1 MYERYWVNQ
10 MEVID
15 LKNLIKQNQIPRF
28 MIFTGDEYMVQKIYI
43 QQIAKVQGLKV
54 RYTDSVADIAKYLG
68 SKSVFNEHYLY
79 CVRDD
84 RDFMQNDKADEI
96 ISKLKSDMLIL
107 TLSVV
112 DRRVKFTK
120 TYNSSIVDFKP
131 LKSENLKVYIK
142 REIDLSDRNI
152 DILMEICEYNYGRC
166 LLEIDKIKKYVNY
179 LGPAKMQDG
188 VFQKLV
194 TEGAIYVPPRDAVFD
209 FVSAVLQNKPK
220 KAYELLQDCK
230 EIGEATLI
238 IISNLYN
245 LTKWTYQVQNCFSKD
260 IEKSTGLTYWQI
272 KNAKECVGRFSNED
286 LEYLMRLCQNIE
298 VRIKQGKI
306 DEKIAVDYILANF
319 Y

>member
-1 MYERYWVNQ
+1 MTE
-10 MEVID
+10 
-15 LKNLIKQNQIPRF
+15 
-28 MIFTGDEYMVQKIYI
+28 
-43 QQIAKVQGLKV
+43 
-54 RYTDSVADIAKYLG
+54 
-68 SKSVFNEHYLY
+68 
-79 CVRDD
+79 
-84 RDFMQNDKADEI
+84 DEI
-96 ISKLKSDMLIL
+96 F
-107 TLSVV
+107 
-112 DRRVKFTK
+112 RKF
-120 TYNSSIVDFKP
+120 VE
-131 LKSENLKVYIK
+131 ENVL
-142 REIDLSDRNI
+142 
-152 DILMEICEYNYGRC
+152 
-166 LLEIDKIKKYVNY
+166 
-179 LGPAKMQDG
+179 
-188 VFQKLV
+188 F
-194 TEGAIYVPPRDAVFD
+194 VPPRDAVFD

-220 KAYELLQDCK
+220 NAYELLQDCK

>member
-1 MYERYWVNQ
+1 

-15 LKNLIKQNQIPRF
+15 LKNLIKQNQIPHF

-43 QQIAKVQGLKV
+43 QQIAKTQGLKV
-54 RYTDSVADIAKYLG
+54 RYADSVADIAKYLG

-84 RDFMQNDKADEI
+84 RDFMTSDKADEI
-96 ISKLKSDMLIL
+96 ISKLKSDMLVL

-131 LKSENLKVYIK
+131 LKSENLRVYIK

-166 LLEIDKIKKYVNY
+166 LLEIDKIKKYTNY

-188 VFQKLV
+188 VFQMLV
-194 TEGAIYVPPRDAVFD
+194 ESGAIYIPPRDAVFD
-209 FVSAVLQNKPK
+209 FVSTVLKNKPK
-220 KAYELLQDCK
+220 QAYELLQDCK
-230 EIGEATLI
+230 DIGEATLI

-245 LTKWTYQVQNCFSKD
+245 LAKWTYQVQNCTSKD

-272 KNAKECVGRFSNED
+272 KNAKECVNRFSNED
-286 LEYLMRLCQNIE
+286 LEYTMRLCQNVE

-306 DEKIAVDYILANF
+306 DEKIAVDYILAKL